1 MTESPFDLNFDP
13 VYGAS
18 ETVTPL
24 VRRITAPNP
33 SPFTFRGTNTHI
45 VGRGRVAV
53 IDPGPADPA
62 HTDAILAALGGDDV
76 SHILVTHT
84 HRDHSPGVPALKAA
98 TGATVLAAGP
108 HKSRSGLAL
117 DGLEAGADRAF
128 VPDAVLRDGDVIA
141 GDGWTVEAVFTP
153 GHAANHLAFALKQE
167 NALFAGDHV
176 MGWSTTVVAPPDGH
190 MGDYMASLR
199 RLLDRP
205 ERLYL
210 PAHGAPVPDGR
221 KLTRHLITHRE
232 MREAAILDQVRRG
245 VNRIDEIVLAVYRGL
260 DPKLRRAAALS
271 AFAHLEHLVERG
283 LVQADGP
290 LGLEARFRPA

>member
-1 MTESPFDLNFDP
+1 MSESPFDLNFDP
-13 VYGAS
+13 VYGAV

-24 VRRITAPNP
+24 IRRVTARNP

-45 VGRGRVAV
+45 VGQGRVAV

-62 HTDAILAALGGDDV
+62 HTDAILAALGGGEV

-108 HKSRSGLAL
+108 HASRSGLAL

-128 VPDAVLRDGDVIA
+128 VPDVVLRDGDTVA
-141 GDGWTVEAVFTP
+141 GDGWTIEAVFTP
-153 GHAANHLAFALKQE
+153 GHSANHLAFALKEE
-167 NALFAGDHV
+167 NALFSGDHV

-205 ERLYL
+205 EQLYV
-210 PAHGAPVPDGR
+210 PAHGAPVSDGR

-245 VNRIDEIVLAVYRGL
+245 EERIEAIVLAVYRGL
-260 DPKLRRAAALS
+260 DPKLRLAAALS

-283 LVQADGP
+283 LVRTDGP
-290 LGLEARFRPA
+290 FGLESRFRPA

>member
-13 VYGAS
+13 VYGAV
-18 ETVTPL
+18 ETVTPRT
-24 VRRITAPNP
+24 RRVTARNP
-33 SPFTFRGTNTHI
+33 SPFTFRGTNTYV

-62 HTDAILAALGGDDV
+62 HIDAILAGLAGEAV

-84 HRDHSPGVPALKAA
+84 HRDHSPGVPLLKAA

-108 HKSRSGLAL
+108 HAGRTGLAL
-117 DGLEAGADRAF
+117 EGLEAGADRAF
-128 VPDAVLRDGDVIA
+128 RPDAVLRDGDVVA
-141 GDGWTVEAVFTP
+141 GDGWTIEAVFTP
-153 GHAANHLAFALKQE
+153 GHSANHLAFALRE
-167 NALFAGDHV
+167 EDALFAGDHV
-176 MGWSTTVVAPPDGH
+176 MGWSTPVVAPPDGH

-210 PAHGAPVPDGR
+210 PGHGAPVLDGR

-245 VNRIDEIVLAVYRGL
+245 EERIEPIVRAVYRGL
-260 DPKLRRAAALS
+260 DPKLLPAAALS

-283 LVQADGP
+283 LVRSDGP
-290 LGLEARFRPA
+290 LGLESRFRPV